1 MYEIKIGD
9 VLEKLRE
16 IDDEVVDTVVTSPP
30 YYGLRDYGTGK
41 WTGGNEDCEHEGSN
55 VLGNNRNFVDL
66 EGRGSN
72 NPAISNGTCV
82 KCGAVKED
90 KQIGLEE
97 TPEEFINRLV
107 EVFREVR
114 RVLKPSGTLWVNI
127 GDSYAGSGVDEMKP
141 KDLIGIPWMLAFA
154 LRADGWYLRQDIIWS
169 KSNPMPESVKDRCT
183 KAHEYIF
190 LLTKSNKYYYDH
202 EAIKE
207 EAHTT
212 DTSNRDRDN
221 TKLNNTP
228 GRTKMGGL
236 KTNHYTTKNKRSVWD
251 SEDSKYGSIENE
263 ANHRQGMHR
272 ERGENLVAHRPLLPK
287 QKEFVDFIRQTPK
300 SKLIEKSNI
309 KASTIEHWYRYDD
322 SGFSYP
328 SVEDW
333 NAVSSLLEGN
343 DVAEIDRLMTY
354 IEWKYDDI
362 KTSDTKNKRSVWD
375 VSCKPFKGAH
385 FAVFPPELIE
395 PCVLTSPKKVCA
407 DCGVGYV
414 RQTSVDRILSKEE
427 VQQIREKIEVGV
439 GKEKKP
445 YAIIEKEFRNAVIE
459 FRNLPPHDILRE
471 YLQKYRKEM
480 GMTIAEIEEHFG
492 NQAGHHWF
500 EKNGSYPSVEDWL
513 ELKTLLNLSD
523 MYDQQMTEVFYKSGL
538 KGDNTYTSHGF
549 AKSCTCDTD
558 ETQPAVVLDPFAG
571 SGTTGGVAERH
582 GRNSI
587 LIELNPEFASLIPQR
602 IIDIQTTDS
611 NPKVKPIKRT
621 AEPKSYW

>member
-30 YYGLRDYGTGK
+30 YYGLRDYGH
-41 WTGGNEDCEHEGSN
+41 D
-55 VLGNNRNFVDL
+55 
-66 EGRGSN
+66 
-72 NPAISNGTCV
+72 A
-82 KCGAVKED
+82 
-90 KQIGLEE
+90 QIGLEE

-114 RVLKPSGTLWVNI
+114 RVLKPSGTLWLNI
-127 GDSYAGSGVDEMKP
+127 GDSYASSGVDGLKP

-183 KAHEYIF
+183 KSHEYIF

-202 EAIKE
+202 ETIKE
-207 EAHTT
+207 PAHTT

-263 ANHRQGMHR
+263 AKHRQGMHR

-333 NAVSSLLEGN
+333 NTVSSLLEGN

-362 KTSDTKNKRSVWD
+362 KTSDTKNKRSVWN

-395 PCVLTSPKKVCA
+395 PCILAGSPK
-407 DCGVGYV
+407 
-414 RQTSVDRILSKEE
+414 
-427 VQQIREKIEVGV
+427 
-439 GKEKKP
+439 
-445 YAIIEKEFRNAVIE
+445 
-459 FRNLPPHDILRE
+459 
-471 YLQKYRKEM
+471 
-480 GMTIAEIEEHFG
+480 
-492 NQAGHHWF
+492 
-500 EKNGSYPSVEDWL
+500 NG
-513 ELKTLLNLSD
+513 
-523 MYDQQMTEVFYKSGL
+523 
-538 KGDNTYTSHGF
+538 
-549 AKSCTCDTD
+549 
-558 ETQPAVVLDPFAG
+558 VVLDPFAG
-571 SGTTGGVAERH
+571 SGTTGGVAEKH